1 MNFTMKGRL
10 LVLICLM
17 AGFLGA
23 FAYHHLI
30 LKPELAGRDSS
41 IGQYNAENE
50 GFSLASQSADGAPA
64 PASRPDFVL
73 ASSVSTPCVV
83 FIKTVSG
90 VQNNFDWFFFSNP
103 GRQTGSGSGVI
114 FSADG
119 YIVTNNHVIEDAE
132 TIEVIHNKTT
142 YKAIL
147 IGTDPGSDIA
157 VIKIEAKSLPF
168 IKIADSRKVKVGE
181 WVVAVGNPFNLTSTV
196 TAGIVSAKGRNL
208 NIVNNAFP
216 IEAFIQTDAAINPGN
231 SGGALVNTKGE
242 LIGINT
248 AIYSKT
254 GSYSGYGFAVPS
266 DIVAKIVKDLIK
278 YGEVQK
284 AFIGA
289 DVTDLNS
296 ELAKKYDIENLSG
309 VLVNSVTEGGAA
321 EKAGLEKGD
330 VILKIDDAGV
340 DSKANFDEEIAYR
353 DPGANVRITFR
364 RGGKLKEAICLL
376 TNKEGTTEKIKREVF
391 TSGRLGAE
399 LEAISKVERDKFK
412 VESGVRIVKI
422 TGRGFFSQYGFEEG
436 FIITT
441 VNNQKCNSPQDV
453 EEMLGTSRGKV
464 LLEGINRQGSKGVYQ
479 FFSY

>member
-1 MNFTMKGRL
+1 
-10 LVLICLM
+10 M
-17 AGFLGA
+17 AGFIGAYAYHRLILAPILAEQNSSLGA
-23 FAYHHLI
+23 YYGATNSDVL
-30 LKPELAGRDSS
+30 S
-41 IGQYNAENE
+41 ISDQPGGN
-50 GFSLASQSADGAPA
+50 STASA
-64 PASRPDFVL
+64 RPDFVL

-132 TIEVIHNKTT
+132 TIEVIHNKTS
-142 YKAIL
+142 YKAKL
-147 IGTDPGSDIA
+147 VGTDPGSDIA
-157 VIKIEAKSLPF
+157 VIKIDAQSLPF

-208 NIVNNAFP
+208 NIVNSAFP

-284 AFIGA
+284 AFIGV
-289 DVTDLNS
+289 DVIDLNS
-296 ELAKKYDIENLSG
+296 ELARKYEISNLNG
-309 VLVNSVTEGGAA
+309 VLVQAVTEGGAA
-321 EKAGLEKGD
+321 SKAGLEQGD
-330 VILKIDDAGV
+330 VILKIDDISV

-353 DPGANVRITFR
+353 DPGASVRISFR

-376 TNKEGTTEKIKREVF
+376 TNKEGTTEKIKREIY

-399 LEAISKVERDKFK
+399 MEAISRVERERFK

-436 FIITT
+436 FIITS
-441 VNNQKCNSPQDV
+441 VNNQKCHSPQDV
-453 EEMLGTSRGKV
+453 EELLGNSRGKV
-464 LLEGINRQGSKGVYQ
+464 LLEGINRQGSKGTYQ

>member
-1 MNFTMKGRL
+1 MKGRL
-10 LVLICLM
+10 LIVLCLM

-23 FAYHHLI
+23 FAYHQLV
-30 LKPELAGRDSS
+30 LKPELSGMDSS
-41 IGQYNAENE
+41 LGQYISDNE
-50 GFSLASQSADGAPA
+50 GFMLASQGENGV
-64 PASRPDFVL
+64 PASAVRQDFVL

-142 YKAIL
+142 YKAKL

-231 SGGALVNTKGE
+231 SGGALVNMKGE

-289 DVTDLNS
+289 DVQDLNS
-296 ELAKKYDIENLSG
+296 ESAKKYDIDNLSG
-309 VLVNSVTEGGAA
+309 VLVNSVVDGGAA

-330 VILKIDDAGV
+330 VILKIDDAAV
-340 DSKANFDEEIAYR
+340 DSKAGFDEEIAYR

-364 RGGKLKEAICLL
+364 RGSKLKEAICLL
-376 TNKEGTTEKIKREVF
+376 TNKEGTTDKIKREVF

-399 LEAISKVERDKFK
+399 MEAISKVERERFK

-422 TGRGFFSQYGFEEG
+422 TNRGFFSQYGFEEG

-441 VNNQKCNSPQDV
+441 VNNQKCNSPEDV
-453 EEMLGTSRGKV
+453 EELLGNTRGKV

>member
-1 MNFTMKGRL
+1 MKGKF
-10 LVLICLM
+10 LILFCLI

-23 FAYHHLI
+23 FAYHRFVLLPDLAERNSSLSMYETENQNGLRLI
-30 LKPELAGRDSS
+30 SEMQDGPGNGVGRM
-41 IGQYNAENE
+41 
-50 GFSLASQSADGAPA
+50 
-64 PASRPDFVL
+64 DFVT
-73 ASSVSTPCVV
+73 ASAVSTPCVV

-103 GRQTGSGSGVI
+103 GRQAGSGSGVI

-142 YKAIL
+142 YKAKL

-208 NIVNNAFP
+208 NIVNSAFP

-278 YGEVQK
+278 FGEVQK

-289 DVTDLNS
+289 DVLDLNS
-296 ELAKKYDIENLSG
+296 ELAEKYNIDKMNG
-309 VLVNSVTEGGAA
+309 VLVNSVLPDGAA

-330 VILKIDDAGV
+330 VILKIDDANV
-340 DSKANFDEEIAYR
+340 ESRANFDEEIAYR
-353 DPGANVRITFR
+353 DPGANVRFTFR
-364 RGGKLKEAICLL
+364 RAGKLKEAICLL
-376 TNKEGTTEKIKREVF
+376 TNKDGNTSKTKREIF
-391 TSGRLGAE
+391 TSGKLGAE
-399 LEAISKVERDKFK
+399 LEALSKVERDRYK

-422 TGRGFFSQYGFEEG
+422 SARGIFSQYGFEEG
-436 FIITT
+436 FIITS
-441 VNNQKCNSPQDV
+441 VNNIKCNTPQDV
-453 EEMLGTSRGKV
+453 EENLANARGKI

>member
-1 MNFTMKGRL
+1 MKGRL
-10 LVLICLM
+10 LALFCLM
-17 AGFLGA
+17 AGFIGA
-23 FAYHHLI
+23 FAYHQLV

-41 IGQYNAENE
+41 IGQYLADNE
-50 GFSLASQSADGAPA
+50 GFMLASQGENGLPPTAA
-64 PASRPDFVL
+64 RQDFVL

-142 YKAIL
+142 YKAKL

-208 NIVNNAFP
+208 NIVNSAFP

-284 AFIGA
+284 AFVGA
-289 DVTDLNS
+289 DVQDLNS
-296 ELAKKYDIENLSG
+296 ESAKKYNIDNLSG
-309 VLVNSVTEGGAA
+309 VLVNSVVEGGAA

-330 VILKIDDAGV
+330 VILKIDDAAV
-340 DSKANFDEEIAYR
+340 DSKAGFDEEIAYR

-364 RGGKLKEAICLL
+364 RGTKLKEAICLL

-399 LEAISKVERDKFK
+399 MEAISKVERDRFK

-422 TGRGFFSQYGFEEG
+422 TNRGFFSQYGFEEG
-436 FIITT
+436 FIITM
-441 VNNQKCNSPQDV
+441 VNNQKCNSPEDV
-453 EEMLGTSRGKV
+453 EELLGNTRGKV

>member
-1 MNFTMKGRL
+1 MKGRL
-10 LVLICLM
+10 LVLICLL

-23 FAYHHLI
+23 YAYHQLI

-41 IGQYNAENE
+41 LGRYSSDNE
-50 GFSLASQSADGAPA
+50 GFSFASQGADGAPPQGA
-64 PASRPDFVL
+64 RPDFVI

-142 YKAIL
+142 YKAKL

-309 VLVNSVTEGGAA
+309 VLVNSVEEGGTA
-321 EKAGLEKGD
+321 EKAGLMKGD

-364 RGGKLKEAICLL
+364 RGSKVKEAICLL

-399 LEAISKVERDKFK
+399 MEAISKVERDKFK

>member
-1 MNFTMKGRL
+1 MKARL
-10 LVLICLM
+10 LVLLCLM
-17 AGFLGA
+17 GGFLGA
-23 FAYHHLI
+23 FAYHQLVLVPI
-30 LKPELAGRDSS
+30 LAEKNSS
-41 IGQYNAENE
+41 LGAYFDEETGDLRAVSSNP
-50 GFSLASQSADGAPA
+50 GTGTAS
-64 PASRPDFVL
+64 SRPDFVL

-90 VQNNFDWFFFSNP
+90 VQNTFDWFFFSNP

-119 YIVTNNHVIEDAE
+119 YIVTNNHVIDNAE

-142 YKAIL
+142 YKAKL

-157 VIKIEAKSLPF
+157 VIKIDAGNLPF

-208 NIVNNAFP
+208 NIVNSAFP

-289 DVTDLNS
+289 DVLDLNS
-296 ELAKKYDIENLSG
+296 ELAKKYDISNLSG
-309 VLVNSVTEGGAA
+309 VLVQSVTEGGAA
-321 EKAGLEKGD
+321 SKAGLEKGD
-330 VILKIDDAGV
+330 VILKVDEATV

-353 DPGANVRITFR
+353 DPGATVRIQFR
-364 RGGKLKEAICLL
+364 RAGKLKEAICLL
-376 TNKEGTTEKIKREVF
+376 TNKEGTTEKIKREIY

-399 LEAISKVERDKFK
+399 LEAISRVEKERYK

-422 TGRGFFSQYGFEEG
+422 SGRGFFSQYGFEEG
-436 FIITT
+436 FIITM

-453 EEMLGTSRGKV
+453 EELLGNSRGKV
-464 LLEGINRQGSKGVYQ
+464 LLEGINRQGSKGTYQ

>member
-1 MNFTMKGRL
+1 MKGRFLVVFCL
-10 LVLICLM
+10 L

-23 FAYHHLI
+23 FAYHQII
-30 LKPELAGRDSS
+30 LKPLIAEKDSS
-41 IGQYNAENE
+41 IGSYFSDE
-50 GFSLASQSADGAPA
+50 GQWRNVAGGGDNPA
-64 PASRPDFVL
+64 TLASRPDFVQ

-132 TIEVIHNKTT
+132 TIEVIHNKTS
-142 YKAIL
+142 YKARL
-147 IGTDPGSDIA
+147 VGTDPGSDIA
-157 VIKIEAKSLPF
+157 VIKIDAKALPF
-168 IKIADSRKVKVGE
+168 IKIADSRKVQVGE

-208 NIVNNAFP
+208 NIVNSAFP

-289 DVTDLNS
+289 EVLDLNS
-296 ELAKKYDIENLSG
+296 ELAKKYDIDNLSG

-321 EKAGLEKGD
+321 AKAGIEKGD
-330 VILKIDDAGV
+330 VILRIDEAAV
-340 DSKANFDEEIAYR
+340 DSKAGFDEEIAYR
-353 DPGANVRITFR
+353 DPGASVRISFR
-364 RGGKLKEAICLL
+364 RSGKIKEAICLL

-399 LEAISKVERDKFK
+399 LEAISRVERERFK

-453 EEMLGTSRGKV
+453 EEMLGNSRGKV

>member
-1 MNFTMKGRL
+1 MKGRL
-10 LVLICLM
+10 LVLICLL

-23 FAYHHLI
+23 YAYHQLI

-41 IGQYNAENE
+41 LGQYSSENE
-50 GFSLASQSADGAPA
+50 GFSLASQSADGAPPQGA
-64 PASRPDFVL
+64 RPDFVI

-90 VQNNFDWFFFSNP
+90 VQNTFDWFFFSNP

-142 YKAIL
+142 YKAKL

-157 VIKIEAKSLPF
+157 VIKIEAKNLPF
-168 IKIADSRKVKVGE
+168 IKIADSRKVRVGE

-289 DVTDLNS
+289 EVSDINS
-296 ELAKKYDIENLSG
+296 DLAKKFDLDNMNG
-309 VLVNSVTEGGAA
+309 VLVNSVEEGGTA
-321 EKAGLEKGD
+321 EKAGLMKGD

-364 RGGKLKEAICLL
+364 RGSKVKEAICLL

-422 TGRGFFSQYGFEEG
+422 NGRGFFSQYGFEEG
-436 FIITT
+436 FIITM

-453 EEMLGTSRGKV
+453 EEMLGNTRGKV

>member
-1 MNFTMKGRL
+1 MKGRL

-157 VIKIEAKSLPF
+157 VIKI
-168 IKIADSRKVKVGE
+168 
-181 WVVAVGNPFNLTSTV
+181 
-196 TAGIVSAKGRNL
+196 
-208 NIVNNAFP
+208 
-216 IEAFIQTDAAINPGN
+216 
-231 SGGALVNTKGE
+231 
-242 LIGINT
+242 
-248 AIYSKT
+248 
-254 GSYSGYGFAVPS
+254 
-266 DIVAKIVKDLIK
+266 
-278 YGEVQK
+278 
-284 AFIGA
+284 
-289 DVTDLNS
+289 
-296 ELAKKYDIENLSG
+296 
-309 VLVNSVTEGGAA
+309 
-321 EKAGLEKGD
+321 
-330 VILKIDDAGV
+330 
-340 DSKANFDEEIAYR
+340 
-353 DPGANVRITFR
+353 
-364 RGGKLKEAICLL
+364 
-376 TNKEGTTEKIKREVF
+376 
-391 TSGRLGAE
+391 
-399 LEAISKVERDKFK
+399 
-412 VESGVRIVKI
+412 
-422 TGRGFFSQYGFEEG
+422 
-436 FIITT
+436 
-441 VNNQKCNSPQDV
+441 
-453 EEMLGTSRGKV
+453 
-464 LLEGINRQGSKGVYQ
+464 
-479 FFSY
+479 

>member
-1 MNFTMKGRL
+1 MKGRM
-10 LVLICLM
+10 LVLICLL

-23 FAYHHLI
+23 YAYHQLI

-41 IGQYNAENE
+41 LAHYFSEKD
-50 GFSLASQSADGAPA
+50 GFSLASQGADAAPSQA
-64 PASRPDFVL
+64 GRPDFVL

-90 VQNNFDWFFFSNP
+90 VQNTFDWFFFSNP

-142 YKAIL
+142 YKAKL
-147 IGTDPGSDIA
+147 VGTDPGSDIA
-157 VIKIEAKSLPF
+157 VIKIEAKNMPF

-289 DVTDLNS
+289 DVSDINSDL
-296 ELAKKYDIENLSG
+296 AQKYDLDNMNG
-309 VLVNSVTEGGAA
+309 VLVNAVADGGAA
-321 EKAGLEKGD
+321 EKAGLMKGD

-364 RGGKLKEAICLL
+364 RGGKTKEAICLL

-453 EEMLGTSRGKV
+453 EELLGNARGKV

>member
-1 MNFTMKGRL
+1 MKGRL

-41 IGQYNAENE
+41 LGQYIAENE

-64 PASRPDFVL
+64 QSSRPDFVL

-132 TIEVIHNKTT
+132 TIEIIHNKTT
-142 YKAIL
+142 YKAKL

-266 DIVAKIVKDLIK
+266 DIIAKIVKDLIK

-289 DVTDLNS
+289 DVVDLNS

-309 VLVNSVTEGGAA
+309 VLVNSVEEGGTA
-321 EKAGLEKGD
+321 EKAGLMKGD

-364 RGGKLKEAICLL
+364 RGSKLKEAICLL

>member
-1 MNFTMKGRL
+1 MKGRL
-10 LVLICLM
+10 LVLICLL

-23 FAYHHLI
+23 YAYHQLI

-41 IGQYNAENE
+41 LGQYFSEKE
-50 GFSLASQSADGAPA
+50 GFSLASQGADGAP
-64 PASRPDFVL
+64 PQGSRPDFVL

-90 VQNNFDWFFFSNP
+90 VQNTFDWFFFSNP

-142 YKAIL
+142 YKAKL
-147 IGTDPGSDIA
+147 VGTDPGSDIA
-157 VIKIEAKSLPF
+157 VIKIEAKNLPF

-289 DVTDLNS
+289 DVSDINS
-296 ELAKKYDIENLSG
+296 ELAKKYDLDNMNG
-309 VLVNSVTEGGAA
+309 VLVNAVVDGGAA
-321 EKAGLEKGD
+321 EKAGLMKGD

-364 RGGKLKEAICLL
+364 RGGKTKEAICLL

-453 EEMLGTSRGKV
+453 EDMLGNTRGKV